1 MAYKVTRAADVALD
15 LELIFD
21 FLVEAAEGFGED
33 TETAFRR
40 AEQRLGEIEVGMEG
54 LGDVPHQGTLRPHL
68 GDRIRNVTKGRAV
81 YYFEADN
88 DRQVVRVLAV
98 FFGGQDHDARILL
111 RLFNQ
116 S

>member
-1 MAYKVTRAADVALD
+1 MAYEVIRAADVALD

-21 FLVEAAEGFGED
+21 YLVDAAEGFGED

-40 AEQRLGEIEVGMEG
+40 AERRLDEIESGMEG
-54 LGDVPHQGTLRPHL
+54 LGEVPRQGTLRPHL
-68 GDRIRNVTKGRAV
+68 GDDIRNVTKGRAV
-81 YYFEADN
+81 YYFVVDD

-98 FFGGQDHDARILL
+98 FFGGQDHEARILL
-111 RLFNQ
+111 RLLSQ